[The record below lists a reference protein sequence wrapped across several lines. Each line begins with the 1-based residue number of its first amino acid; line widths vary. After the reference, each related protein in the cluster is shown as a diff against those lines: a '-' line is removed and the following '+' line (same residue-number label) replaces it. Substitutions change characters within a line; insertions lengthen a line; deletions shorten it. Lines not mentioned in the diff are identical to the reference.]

1 MFWYFGFFNP
11 ILTSTIKFFL
21 FSFSAK
27 LKTRQSCTHA
37 IVVDILIYIN
47 NHYGQCISKWKCDR
61 ISSPGD
67 LANIRSEQSGEKLK
81 NVGCQK
87 IQDAKQWIQI
97 GKLDENV
104 NQEGIFWLDANTDS
118 KDCIIPSEVFERPIH
133 I

>member
-1 MFWYFGFFNP
+1 M
-11 ILTSTIKFFL
+11 
-21 FSFSAK
+21 
-27 LKTRQSCTHA
+27 
-37 IVVDILIYIN
+37 DILIYIN

-87 IQDAKQWIQI
+87 IQDVNQWIQI